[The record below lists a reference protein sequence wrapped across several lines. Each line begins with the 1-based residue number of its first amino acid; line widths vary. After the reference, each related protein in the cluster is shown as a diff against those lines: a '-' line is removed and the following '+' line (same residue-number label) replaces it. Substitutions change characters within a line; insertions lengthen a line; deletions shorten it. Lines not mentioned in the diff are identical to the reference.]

1 LPVFDHAALSAFLQ
15 VVVIDVVMA
24 GDNAVIIG
32 MAASRV
38 RKADRGPVVFWG
50 LAASVLLRVALAT
63 GAASILK
70 IIGLTLAGG
79 VLLLWVGW
87 RFYRDL
93 AQHRQQKEGAEVVAQ
108 AAEGDG
114 TVNGAAHANGG
125 AKRRAILQ
133 IIAADLSMSL
143 DNVLAVA
150 GASLNHVWVLVAGL
164 VLSVALMGIAA
175 AQIAK
180 LLQRYPWVSYA
191 GVLIVFYVA
200 LRMIWMGGLQV
211 FHAT

>member
-1 LPVFDHAALSAFLQ
+1 LVVHGPLAAFLQ
-15 VVVIDVVMA
+15 VVAIDVVMA
-24 GDNAVIIG
+24 GDNAIVIG
-32 MAASRV
+32 MAAARV
-38 RKADRGPVVFWG
+38 PKAGRKQVVFWG
-50 LAASVLLRVALAT
+50 LSASVALRVLLAT
-63 GAASILK
+63 AAASILK

-87 RFYRDL
+87 RFYRDI
-93 AQHRQQKEGAEVVAQ
+93 AQHKEQNEGADVVAETHENEGS
-108 AAEGDG
+108 ASGATHGDG
-114 TVNGAAHANGG
+114 GAR
-125 AKRRAILQ
+125 RRAILQ

-180 LLQRYPWVSYA
+180 LLQRFPWVSYA

-200 LRMIWMGGLQV
+200 LRMIWLGGLQI
-211 FHAT
+211 FQAT